1 MGANFCQIPS
11 KDVLTMQMCLLFCFR
26 YHIAVIVL
34 IYLLPLMVMFV
45 AYSIIGITLWSSA
58 VPGNHINRAL
68 YEHQVNAKKKVRG
81 ET

>member
-1 MGANFCQIPS
+1 M
-11 KDVLTMQMCLLFCFR
+11 LTMKTCLFFSSR

-45 AYSIIGITLWSSA
+45 AYSIIGITLWNSA
-58 VPGNHINRAL
+58 APGSHLNRVR
-68 YEHQVNAKKKVRG
+68 YEHQVNAKKKVRS

>member
-1 MGANFCQIPS
+1 MKN
-11 KDVLTMQMCLLFCFR
+11 CLFFSFR

-45 AYSIIGITLWSSA
+45 AYSIIGVTLWSSTA
-58 VPGNHINRAL
+58 PGSHLNRVH
-68 YEHQVNAKKKVRG
+68 YEHQVNAKKKVRS